1 MLESLSNMMRSYKR
15 EKECHLF
22 FPDLFDLTLPFK
34 KRSEILITG
43 YTYFDIT
50 TKKLRLLNFMTIMII
65 LTVFALNGEVK
76 MPFTHKL
83 KKKWIRYN
91 KTSLLVDQM
100 ATAYKFNSEKSVMR

>member
-1 MLESLSNMMRSYKR
+1 
-15 EKECHLF
+15 
-22 FPDLFDLTLPFK
+22 
-34 KRSEILITG
+34 
-43 YTYFDIT
+43 
-50 TKKLRLLNFMTIMII
+50 MTIMII

-100 ATAYKFNSEKSVMR
+100 ATVYKFNSEKSVMR